1 MYTLIADGGDLTAGR
16 RTASYVYGDW
26 NVSVPDGDEQLKL
39 DEKLGDGFVC
49 RINNGRQ
56 LGRMDHTFV
65 KEDVSIDMESKTT
78 DLEAVVEDVFGRTS
92 GDLYFQRDIT
102 GVGLNGTVPL
112 RDYNVGDPVRVV
124 RWGKAIPT
132 IVTGVRVS
140 SDKDDRRGYTVHVG
154 GELIKNRRLS
164 NKLSDELRR
173 QVSREL
179 VDVRNDIGA
188 TNRNTQRA
196 ITTAGNAYTRATNAD
211 TKATGAVTTAN
222 AANDTAKNALNRVTD
237 AEGEIQGYLKE
248 TGDLVEQARE
258 SARRAKD
265 ALDGVDPKL
274 FEVREAVAS
283 ATRLKTAVEER
294 LDGVGSELDDAI
306 NESKAKI
313 IDPAVKQ
320 VTDLLQQATTANR
333 EAIRLN
339 NEADGFRDQ
348 ALTDLTDASDKLKK
362 SQENLTEATAKNSD
376 AVDTLAKAQKEHLAV
391 TRELGT
397 AQEALRKSDAAQS
410 KALAA
415 VEQAQKTE
423 TKTREEVDRH
433 NLRMIKR
440 LGQLN
445 ERDKAFFEAIQVAG
459 TSVFVMGDLEE
470 AVIDRSVG
478 DNICKIKVTRDKY
491 NLYVENIGNCRAVV
505 TATSNSL
512 DQGLIITSTA
522 TWENTATADLGLG
535 QKHKILTTE
544 YFKTKLINIF
554 LTTRFEPRTV
564 WTTRYLDYNHD
575 TGSISVRDVT

>member
-49 RINNGRQ
+49 RINNGRR

-65 KEDVSIDMESKTT
+65 KEDVSIDMQSKTT

-132 IVTGVRVS
+132 IVTGIRVS

-173 QVSREL
+173 QVAREL
-179 VDVRNDIGA
+179 VDVRNDIGE
-188 TNRNTQRA
+188 TNRNTKRA
-196 ITTAGNAYTRATNAD
+196 ITTAGNAYT
-211 TKATGAVTTAN
+211 KATGAEETAKV
-222 AANDTAKNALNRVTD
+222 AKDTAYDTWNKVVSID
-237 AEGEIQGYLKE
+237 GEIQGYVKE
-248 TGDLVEQARE
+248 TGDLVDQARE

-283 ATRLKTAVEER
+283 ARRLKTAVDER
-294 LDGVGSELDDAI
+294 LAGVNSELDDAI

-362 SQENLTEATAKNSD
+362 SQANLVEATSKNSD
-376 AVDTLAKAQKEHLAV
+376 AVDL
-391 TRELGT
+391 
-397 AQEALRKSDAAQS
+397 
-410 KALAA
+410 
-415 VEQAQKTE
+415 
-423 TKTREEVDRH
+423 
-433 NLRMIKR
+433 
-440 LGQLN
+440 
-445 ERDKAFFEAIQVAG
+445 
-459 TSVFVMGDLEE
+459 
-470 AVIDRSVG
+470 
-478 DNICKIKVTRDKY
+478 
-491 NLYVENIGNCRAVV
+491 
-505 TATSNSL
+505 SL
-512 DQGLIITSTA
+512 IHI
-522 TWENTATADLGLG
+522 
-535 QKHKILTTE
+535 
-544 YFKTKLINIF
+544 
-554 LTTRFEPRTV
+554 
-564 WTTRYLDYNHD
+564 
-575 TGSISVRDVT
+575 

>member
-49 RINNGRQ
+49 RINNGRR

-92 GDLYFQRDIT
+92 GDLYFQRDLT

-132 IVTGVRVS
+132 IVTGIRVS

-173 QVSREL
+173 QVAREL

-211 TKATGAVTTAN
+211 TKADNAVTTAKV
-222 AANDTAKNALNRVTD
+222 AKNTAYETWNKVVSID
-237 AEGEIQGYLKE
+237 GEIQGYVKE
-248 TGDLVEQARE
+248 TEGLVEQARE

-265 ALDGVDPKL
+265 ALDAVDPKL

-283 ATRLKTAVEER
+283 ARLLKTAVDER
-294 LDGVGSELDDAI
+294 LDGVDSELDDAI
-306 NESKAKI
+306 AESKAKI

-320 VTDLLQQATTANR
+320 VTDLLQQSTTANR

-348 ALTDLTDASDKLKK
+348 ALTDLTDASEKLKK
-362 SQENLTEATAKNSD
+362 SQANLVEATAKNSD
-376 AVDTLAKAQKEHLAV
+376 SVDTLTKAQKEHLAV

-423 TKTREEVDRH
+423 TETRERVDRNNR
-433 NLRMIKR
+433 NLINR
-440 LGQLN
+440 LGRIST
-445 ERDKAFFEAIQVAG
+445 RDKILFESVQVASQ
-459 TSVFVMGDLEE
+459 SVFVMGDLGST
-470 AVIDRSVG
+470 VIDRTVG
-478 DNICKIKVTRDKY
+478 DNVCKLRVTRDKTH
-491 NLYVENIGNCRAVV
+491 LYVENIGQCPAVV
-505 TATSNSL
+505 DASANVIIEGLLTNTEVRGFTGSNYIGKGEKATVL
-512 DQGLIITSTA
+512 
-522 TWENTATADLGLG
+522 ATAGNKGVLVN
-535 QKHKILTTE
+535 ILV
-544 YFKTKLINIF
+544 
-554 LTTRFEPRTV
+554 TTRFTPDTV
-564 WTTRYLDYNHD
+564 YSNPYLEYNSA
-575 TGSISVRDVT
+575 TGTISVDEVP

>member
-26 NVSVPDGDEQLKL
+26 NVSVPDGDEQIKL

-49 RINNGRQ
+49 RINNGRR
-56 LGRMDHTFV
+56 LGRFDHTFV

-102 GVGLNGTVPL
+102 GVGLNGSVPL
-112 RDYNVGDPVRVV
+112 RDYNIGDPVRVV

-132 IVTGVRVS
+132 IVTGIRVS

-173 QVSREL
+173 QVAREL
-179 VDVRNDIGA
+179 VDVRNDIGE
-188 TNRNTQRA
+188 TNRNSRRA
-196 ITTAGNAYTRATNAD
+196 VTTAGNAN
-211 TKATGAVTTAN
+211 TKADNAVATAKV
-222 AANDTAKNALNRVTD
+222 AKDTAYDTWNKVVSVN
-237 AEGEIQGYLKE
+237 GEIQGYVKE

-265 ALDGVDPKL
+265 SLLDIDPKL

-283 ATRLKTAVEER
+283 AQRLKTAVDER

-306 NESKAKI
+306 TESKAKI

-320 VTDLLQQATTANR
+320 VTGLLQQATTANR

-362 SQENLTEATAKNSD
+362 SQANLTEATAKNSD
-376 AVDTLAKAQKEHLAV
+376 AVDKLRLTSEALIKITKE
-391 TRELGT
+391 TGT
-397 AQEALRKSDAAQS
+397 ATEALRRSDVAQN

-423 TKTREEVDRH
+423 TE
-433 NLRMIKR
+433 MR
-440 LGQLN
+440 L
-445 ERDKAFFEAIQVAG
+445 KAQAAQEQVNARLDSQDLSNQEYFQAVQVSLEQVAL
-459 TSVFVMGDLEE
+459 MGNRQQMT
-470 AVIDRSVG
+470 IDRSIGVNKCVVYLYRS
-478 DNICKIKVTRDKY
+478 DNIIKVY
-491 NLYVENIGNCRAVV
+491 NQGNSPVV
-505 TATSNSL
+505 LTASATL
-512 DQGLIITSTA
+512 IRQGLITNTTGSVLDQTV
-522 TWENTATADLGLG
+522 TLNPHENTILFEKKPLGYVHNVIITTKFTPVLAS
-535 QKHKILTTE
+535 KPLT
-544 YFKTKLINIF
+544 
-554 LTTRFEPRTV
+554 RT
-564 WTTRYLDYNHD
+564 
-575 TGSISVRDVT
+575 

>member
-49 RINNGRQ
+49 RINNGRR

-65 KEDVSIDMESKTT
+65 KEDVSIDMQSKTT

-132 IVTGVRVS
+132 IVTGIRVS

-173 QVSREL
+173 QVAREL
-179 VDVRNDIGA
+179 VDVRNDIGE
-188 TNRNTQRA
+188 TNRNTKRA
-196 ITTAGNAYTRATNAD
+196 ITTAGNAYT
-211 TKATGAVTTAN
+211 KATGAEETAKV
-222 AANDTAKNALNRVTD
+222 AKDTAYDTWNKVVSID
-237 AEGEIQGYLKE
+237 GEIQGYVKE
-248 TGDLVEQARE
+248 TGDLVDQARE

-283 ATRLKTAVEER
+283 ARRLKTAVDER
-294 LDGVGSELDDAI
+294 LAGVNSELDDAI

-362 SQENLTEATAKNSD
+362 SQANLVEATSKNSD
-376 AVDTLAKAQKEHLAV
+376 AVDTLTKAQKEHWAV

-415 VEQAQKTE
+415 VDNAQRIGTQ
-423 TKTREEVDRH
+423 TREMVDR
-433 NLRMIKR
+433 NQLKMIDR
-440 LGQLN
+440 LGRISK
-445 ERDKAFFEAIQVAG
+445 RDKILFESVQVA
-459 TSVFVMGDLEE
+459 SENVFVMGTLDRAL
-470 AVIDRSVG
+470 IDRTVG
-478 DNICKIKVTRDKY
+478 DNICKLYVTLEKSRM
-491 NLYVENIGNCRAVV
+491 YVENIGECGAYID
-505 TATSNSL
+505 ATSNV
-512 DQGLIITSTA
+512 I
-522 TWENTATADLGLG
+522 ENG
-535 QKHKILTTE
+535 ILTTVTTTNLSGSHYIGPTE
-544 YFKTKLINIF
+544 RALTLKTPNGKGTLVNILI
-554 LTTRFEPRTV
+554 TTRFVPNSVHTNP
-564 WTTRYLDYNHD
+564 YLSYNED
-575 TGSISVRDVT
+575 RGTISVEEVT

>member
-49 RINNGRQ
+49 RINNGRR

-65 KEDVSIDMESKTT
+65 KESVSIDMESRTT

-92 GDLYFQRDIT
+92 GDLYFQRDVT

-112 RDYNVGDPVRVV
+112 RDYNIGDPVRVV
-124 RWGKAIPT
+124 RWGKSIPT
-132 IVTGVRVS
+132 IVTGIRVS

-173 QVSREL
+173 QVAREL
-179 VDVRNDIGA
+179 VDVRNDIGE
-188 TNRNTQRA
+188 TNRNTKRA
-196 ITTAGNAYTRATNAD
+196 ITTAGNAYSRAANAD
-211 TKATGAVTTAN
+211 TKATGAVSTAN
-222 AANDTAKNALNRVTD
+222 AANEAAKDAVNRVTD

-248 TGDLVEQARE
+248 TGDLVEQARD

-265 ALDGVDPKL
+265 SLDAVNPKL

-283 ATRLKTAVEER
+283 ARLLKTAVDER
-294 LDGVGSELDDAI
+294 LDGVDSELDDAI
-306 NESKAKI
+306 TESKAKI

-320 VTDLLQQATTANR
+320 VTGLLQQATTANR

-362 SQENLTEATAKNSD
+362 SQANLVEATAKNTD
-376 AVDTLAKAQKEHLAV
+376 AVDKLRLTSEALIEITKE
-391 TRELGT
+391 TGT
-397 AQEALRKSDAAQS
+397 ATEALRRSDVAQN

-423 TKTREEVDRH
+423 TE
-433 NLRMIKR
+433 MR
-440 LGQLN
+440 L
-445 ERDKAFFEAIQVAG
+445 KAQAAQEQVNARLDSQDLSNQEYFQAVQVSLEQVAL
-459 TSVFVMGDLEE
+459 MGNRQQMT
-470 AVIDRSVG
+470 IDRSIGVNKCVVYLYRS
-478 DNICKIKVTRDKY
+478 DNIIKVY
-491 NLYVENIGNCRAVV
+491 NQGNSPVV
-505 TATSNSL
+505 LTASATL
-512 DQGLIITSTA
+512 IRQGLITNTTGSVLDQTV
-522 TWENTATADLGLG
+522 TLNPHENTILFEKKPLGYVHNVIITTKFTPVLAS
-535 QKHKILTTE
+535 KPLT
-544 YFKTKLINIF
+544 
-554 LTTRFEPRTV
+554 RT
-564 WTTRYLDYNHD
+564 
-575 TGSISVRDVT
+575 